1 MGADLL
7 NPIKR
12 VPSMVSIGV
21 CSLKADEE
29 PPQLKDR
36 RSSSIGQLM
45 VAANECMEIA
55 STIAVKGVEASE
67 ADEEKEERRA
77 SFEVSLALSMPDVH
91 TSGVE
96 TKRHSTPSI
105 HINDDLAS
113 VGDEKNEVM
122 EPACLGP
129 PSDPDRRGS
138 IAPPADLETKEIV
151 VEPHQNKDS
160 GPTPNDD
167 DKTEDSQISPPP
179 PFDDNIEAI
188 EMQNIKD
195 GEQAQEPTSQTS
207 SHGLASICLCLSSA
221 CSGLTFLVP
230 FIYLPM
236 FYSLE
241 QFERDWATIHV
252 FLAIGLGGVGSLVY
266 LLFVDWFL
274 LSKAGL
280 FFNPTFGCKSGK
292 IPTTYCKAMLNIT
305 NLFVH

>member
-1 MGADLL
+1 MSNVSENKEVRTLGADLL

-67 ADEEKEERRA
+67 ADEEKEERRL
-77 SFEVSLALSMPDVH
+77 SLPDVH
-91 TSGVE
+91 TSGAD

-138 IAPPADLETKEIV
+138 IAPPADLEEKDIV
-151 VEPHQNKDS
+151 VEPHQNKES
-160 GPTPNDD
+160 GAAPNDD
-167 DKTEDSQISPPP
+167 DKTEDSQI
-179 PFDDNIEAI
+179 FV
-188 EMQNIKD
+188 
-195 GEQAQEPTSQTS
+195 
-207 SHGLASICLCLSSA
+207 LSSFEI
-221 CSGLTFLVP
+221 LT
-230 FIYLPM
+230 
-236 FYSLE
+236 
-241 QFERDWATIHV
+241 
-252 FLAIGLGGVGSLVY
+252 
-266 LLFVDWFL
+266 
-274 LSKAGL
+274 
-280 FFNPTFGCKSGK
+280 
-292 IPTTYCKAMLNIT
+292 
-305 NLFVH
+305 

>member
-29 PPQLKDR
+29 PQLKDR
-36 RSSSIGQLM
+36 RSSSIVQLM

-55 STIAVKGVEASE
+55 STIAVKGVEVSE
-67 ADEEKEERRA
+67 ADEEDEERRA
-77 SFEVSLALSMPDVH
+77 SDDLVLALSLPDVH
-91 TSGVE
+91 ESGAD

-105 HINDDLAS
+105 HINDDLAA
-113 VGDEKNEVM
+113 VGDEKSGVM

-129 PSDPDRRGS
+129 PSSPDRRGS
-138 IAPPADLETKEIV
+138 IAPPMDLEAKDIF
-151 VEPHQNKDS
+151 VESCKSQEA
-160 GPTPNDD
+160 PNDD
-167 DKTEDSQISPPP
+167 DKTEDSHISPPP

-188 EMQNIKD
+188 EMQNINH
-195 GEQAQEPTSQTS
+195 GEQSQEPTGPT

-241 QFERDWATIHV
+241 QFERDWTTIHV

-280 FFNPTFGCKSGK
+280 FYHPIFLVTIVEK
-292 IPTTYCKAMLNIT
+292 YL
-305 NLFVH
+305 L